1 MVNIYLIRH
10 GETDWNVAGRLQG
23 ITDIPLNELGKQS
36 ALKTAQYFQANHIE
50 ISCIMTSPLTRAKQ
64 TAQIIADVLAIP
76 VIEQQELKERCFGKA
91 EGLTAE
97 ERREKFPDDNIPGLE
112 HIQIVRDRVWNVLQ
126 TIAATYADET
136 IIVVAHGGI
145 INAAL
150 SILSNG
156 EIGTGITKLKNA
168 CLNHIAHNNDEWTIH
183 SHNNIL
189 HLENG

>member
-10 GETDWNVAGRLQG
+10 GETDWNLAGRLQG
-23 ITDIPLNELGKQS
+23 STDIPLNEQGKQS
-36 ALKTAQYFQANHIE
+36 ALKTGKYFQANDIS

-76 VIEQQELKERCFGKA
+76 VIEQQALTERCFGEA

-97 ERREKFPDDNIPGLE
+97 ERMLKYPEQDIPGLE
-112 HIQIVRDRVWNVLQ
+112 DIQVFRQRVWDVLQ
-126 TIAATYADET
+126 TLATTHANESI
-136 IIVVAHGGI
+136 IIVSHGGV
-145 INAAL
+145 INAVL

-168 CLNHIAHNNDEWTIH
+168 CLNHITHKNNVWRIH
-183 SHNNIL
+183 SYNSIL
-189 HLENG
+189 HLEK